1 MNAMPF
7 TAADIII
14 LAIMLLSGLLALMRG
29 FVREVF
35 TVVVWVGAAF
45 AALTLFETFSPIMRG
60 VIPIGALAD
69 GLALGIP
76 FIIALVLMSIFSSKL
91 VVRLSGQQPGP
102 LDGTA
107 GFLFGIARGFILI
120 CIVYLGFQF
129 FYQPQATPAWL
140 ADAKF
145 LPLIEKTNGYFK
157 TVSPTSANATA
168 VTPNSKKKSSAGA
181 KDFPAEDT
189 EDEKGYSKQERGA
202 IDQLFQSSTD
212 R

>member
-1 MNAMPF
+1 MPF

-35 TVVVWVGAAF
+35 TVVVWVAAAF

-60 VIPIGALAD
+60 MISIGALAD

-76 FIIALVLMSIFSSKL
+76 FLISLVFLSVFSGKL
-91 VVRLSGQQPGP
+91 VVKLSGHQPGP

-129 FYQPQATPAWL
+129 FYQPQAAPAWL

-145 LPLIEKTNGYFK
+145 LPLIEKTNGYFQ
-157 TVSPTSANATA
+157 TVSPARAEASA
-168 VTPNSKKKSSAGA
+168 VTPKSKKKSSARA
-181 KDFPAEDT
+181 KDFPVEDT

-202 IDQLFQSSTD
+202 IDQLFQSSAD